1 MKDFTDNKLLQDLSQ
16 KLIRKKLTVAVAESV
31 TCGLLQHSFS
41 HVDDT
46 MKFFQGG
53 LTVYN
58 LGQKVKQLNVDPIV
72 AEEVNCVSGEVAE
85 KMALEVA
92 IKFCSTMGVGITGY
106 AKPVPEV
113 GVNAAFAYVAISNNG
128 KIQAVKKI
136 NGTKDAPLAENQELY
151 VEKTLMLLS
160 ESLKK

>member
-1 MKDFTDNKLLQDLSQ
+1 MKDFTDNKLLRNLSEQ
-16 KLIRKKLTVAVAESV
+16 LIQKKLTIAVAESV

-46 MKFFQGG
+46 LKFFQGG
-53 LTVYN
+53 LTAYN

-92 IKFCSTMGVGITGY
+92 QKFCSTMGIGITGY

-113 GVNAAFAYVAISNNG
+113 GVKTAFAYVAVSRNG

-136 NGTKDAPLAENQELY
+136 NGNKDAALSENQELY
-151 VEKTLMLLS
+151 VEKTLKLLS
-160 ESLKK
+160 EQL